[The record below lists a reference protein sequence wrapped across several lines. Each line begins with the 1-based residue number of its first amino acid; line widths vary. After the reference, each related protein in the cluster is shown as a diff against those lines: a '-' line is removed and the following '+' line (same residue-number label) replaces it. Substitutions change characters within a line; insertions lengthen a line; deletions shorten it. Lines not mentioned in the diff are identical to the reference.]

1 MEIRTYSK
9 KELAIAYAPNIS
21 MVAALNRLALWL
33 KTNRQLWEQLTQT
46 GYRTT
51 QRYFTPGQV
60 KLIFEY
66 IGEP

>member
-33 KTNRQLWEQLTQT
+33 KTNHQLWDELLQT

-51 QRYFTPGQV
+51 QRYFNSRQV
-60 KLIFEY
+60 RLIFDHL
-66 IGEP
+66 GEP